1 MRRRAWARMRERRAQ
16 LLYIWPERP
25 GTLVLRQAHSS
36 RGAATDA
43 ARVGGRR
50 RAENLINVRNERHQ
64 ERHRSHH

>member
-1 MRRRAWARMRERRAQ
+1 MQRRAPGRARASGVQ

-36 RGAATDA
+36 RCAQATDA

-50 RAENLINVRNERHQ
+50 RAENL
-64 ERHRSHH
+64 